1 MSDNAA
7 QPGTKPNPF
16 TAQVERA
23 LPLAR
28 AIGNALLRRQCPR
41 CDSDRI
47 HRSHRRALWE
57 RAVAALILPYR
68 CEFCALRFFR
78 LKWGPAGR

>member
-7 QPGTKPNPF
+7 QPGTKSNPF
-16 TAQVERA
+16 AAQNFKV

-28 AIGNALLRRQCPR
+28 AIGNALVRRQCPR

-47 HRSHRRALWE
+47 HRSHRRAFWE
-57 RAVAALILPYR
+57 RIVATVILPYR
-68 CEFCALRFFR
+68 CEFCTLRFFR
-78 LKWGPAGR
+78 LKWGPASR

>member
-1 MSDNAA
+1 MSQHAA
-7 QPGTKPNPF
+7 QTGAKSNPF
-16 TAQVERA
+16 TAQNFRA

-47 HRSHRRALWE
+47 HRSHRRAIWE
-57 RAVAALILPYR
+57 RAIAALILPYR
-68 CEFCALRFFR
+68 CEFCTLRFFR
-78 LKWGPAGR
+78 L